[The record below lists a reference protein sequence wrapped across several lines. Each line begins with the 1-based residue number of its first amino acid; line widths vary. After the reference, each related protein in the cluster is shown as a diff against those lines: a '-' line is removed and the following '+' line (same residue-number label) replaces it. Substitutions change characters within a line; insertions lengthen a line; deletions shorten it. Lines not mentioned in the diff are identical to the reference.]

1 MWAQPQESLQCFE
14 GGLQLHSLLGQVLME
29 GQLTA
34 GRRRCPKRG
43 SSGSRRGSVEAVVA
57 VMWFLRGPCGNSL
70 GTLPASCGFST
81 HREPSLG
88 HACFPELGPG
98 LGTQTGPFSVP
109 GHPPVFYLLGDI

>member
-1 MWAQPQESLQCFE
+1 MWAQPQESLWHFE

-29 GQLTA
+29 GQLAA
-34 GRRRCPKRG
+34 GRRCCPKIG

-57 VMWFLRGPCGNSL
+57 VMWFLQGPCGKSP

-88 HACFPELGPG
+88 LSCFPELGPR
-98 LGTQTGPFSVP
+98 LGTQTGPFSIP
-109 GHPPVFYLLGDI
+109 GHLPVFYLPGDI